1 MTDQQVSNPVKWIST
16 DFNKLK
22 GLNEEITSFYNVN
35 VLTLFS
41 NAELFELSLHSA
53 QLNQF

>member
-1 MTDQQVSNPVKWIST
+1 LYLEDALMTDQKVGNPVKWIST

-35 VLTLFS
+35 V
-41 NAELFELSLHSA
+41 
-53 QLNQF
+53 